1 MAREMKVHLL
11 ERFDDEAIDTLRQNL
26 LPNIQLTT
34 KEDDPIPETTE
45 ILVAGRLE
53 RHQIEACQRLKAV
66 IVPWAGIPGKTR
78 KLMQQFPHLTLHNL
92 HYNAQPVAELAL
104 ALMLTVAKKVIPF
117 DQALREGNWSQRY
130 LPSDVI
136 LLDGK
141 TALILGYGA
150 IGKRVARGCLGFGL
164 KVNAIRR
171 QPLSSDDN
179 DHIVVYPPDK
189 LPSLLP
195 QSDIL
200 MICLPQTSET
210 TNLIGKN
217 ELDLLP
223 GHAVLVNIARGAI
236 VNEEALYDVLRNR
249 RIHGAGLDVWYNYP
263 RDEDSRSTTQPSN
276 YPFYELDNVV
286 MSPHRG
292 DATSDTNQLLAIH
305 LARLLNSAATDKQMP
320 NLVDLDAGY

>member
-1 MAREMKVHLL
+1 MAREIKVHIL
-11 ERFDDEAIDTLRQNL
+11 ERFDDEAIDSLRQNL

-34 KEDDPIPETTE
+34 KEDGPIPEATE
-45 ILVAGRLE
+45 ILITGRPEKDQLE
-53 RHQIEACQRLKAV
+53 SCQQLKAV

-78 KLMQQFPHLTLHNL
+78 NLMQQFPHLTLHNL

-104 ALMLTVAKKVIPF
+104 ALMLTAAKKVIPF
-117 DQALREGNWSQRY
+117 DQALRTGDWSQRY
-130 LPSDVI
+130 LPSDVV

-150 IGKRVARGCLGFGL
+150 IGRRVARGCLGFGM

-171 QPLSSDDN
+171 HPLSTDDN
-179 DHIVVYPPDK
+179 GQVTVYTPDK

-195 QSDIL
+195 QTDIL
-200 MICLPQTSET
+200 MICLPQTVET
-210 TNLIGKN
+210 TDLIGKN

-263 RDEDSRSTTQPSN
+263 RDDQSRSMTQPSN
-276 YPFYELDNVV
+276 YPFYELDNIV